1 MTKKGW
7 KEVDIK
13 ESIHQA
19 LEDSERFGACFLS
32 WADQEDRFELM
43 RLQELRIFRTL
54 YCEPVD
60 LKTVTVV
67 EWTWRPRVVKD
78 FEYTSP
84 VAGDL

>member
-32 WADQEDRFELM
+32 WADQEDRLSILLRWLVTSELGEAM
-43 RLQELRIFRTL
+43 VRRRKATF
-54 YCEPVD
+54 
-60 LKTVTVV
+60 
-67 EWTWRPRVVKD
+67 VKSMD
-78 FEYTSP
+78 TSC
-84 VAGDL
+84 GR